1 MYIHTS
7 DIIKVVT
14 LYVAGTRYSTKV
26 HFVNTLSIHR
36 MSLYHNIWDA
46 NVYTNIKSNK
56 SDGD

>member
-26 HFVNTLSIHR
+26 NFVNTLSIHR
-36 MSLYHNIWDA
+36 MS
-46 NVYTNIKSNK
+46 
-56 SDGD
+56 